1 MYNEDMVDIVSRLSS
16 AQLSLDGLTDRCNYI
31 TKESV
36 DSILRNNSDLKILK
50 YNIRGLLGK
59 QDQIENLLNNTITPD
74 AVLFCETWLKP
85 NTVDKVNMPNF
96 KGYHKTRQNRL
107 GGGVSI
113 LVKSKLHSRERND
126 LIVERELL
134 EHIIVEIKCDR
145 HNILLVSCY
154 RPPNTNVKKFLKEYK
169 SLLKTLKAQRGHEI
183 IIGLDHNLDLLK
195 YHTSS
200 PTNDFLESILDHDLL
215 PCITMPTRV
224 TNKSATLIDNLLIS
238 RKLQYSFEPYI
249 ILDDLSDHL
258 ACLLILKDQQKSL
271 RGSETKVI
279 RNLSS
284 DKIACINSK
293 LTEIDWPTE
302 LSNLM
307 TEESFDYFHSIL
319 TRTIDEISPEKTVTV
334 KRKQTPK
341 DPWMTKGILKSLSK
355 QKSLY
360 LKQLNDRTAASAHS
374 YKIYRNRLIKKPIHI
389 SKHNYFLNKCK
400 AFKQDSRKLW
410 RLINNTLNQKESK
423 DTCIESLRIN
433 NTPKYNAE
441 SITTEF
447 CTHFANVGKTFANN
461 LPSPKTSI
469 ENYVNKIERSTQS
482 LFLSPT
488 DQKETSTL
496 IKHLPMKTSSEHDN
510 ISNSLLK
517 SFLPAVLEPLEI
529 IFNKSLTEGFFP
541 STMKKADV
549 IPLFKSKDHDESNN
563 YRPISLLLTISKI
576 LEKIIY

>member
-1 MYNEDMVDIVSRLSS
+1 
-16 AQLSLDGLTDRCNYI
+16 
-31 TKESV
+31 
-36 DSILRNNSDLKILK
+36 
-50 YNIRGLLGK
+50 
-59 QDQIENLLNNTITPD
+59 
-74 AVLFCETWLKP
+74 
-85 NTVDKVNMPNF
+85 MPNF

-107 GGGVSI
+107 GSGVSI

-126 LIVERELL
+126 LIVETELL

-302 LSNLM
+302 LSNLT

-334 KRKQTPK
+334 NRKHTPK
-341 DPWMTKGILKSLSK
+341 DPG
-355 QKSLY
+355 
-360 LKQLNDRTAASAHS
+360 
-374 YKIYRNRLIKKPIHI
+374 
-389 SKHNYFLNKCK
+389 
-400 AFKQDSRKLW
+400 
-410 RLINNTLNQKESK
+410 
-423 DTCIESLRIN
+423 
-433 NTPKYNAE
+433 
-441 SITTEF
+441 
-447 CTHFANVGKTFANN
+447 
-461 LPSPKTSI
+461 
-469 ENYVNKIERSTQS
+469 
-482 LFLSPT
+482 
-488 DQKETSTL
+488 
-496 IKHLPMKTSSEHDN
+496 
-510 ISNSLLK
+510 
-517 SFLPAVLEPLEI
+517 
-529 IFNKSLTEGFFP
+529 
-541 STMKKADV
+541 
-549 IPLFKSKDHDESNN
+549 
-563 YRPISLLLTISKI
+563 
-576 LEKIIY
+576 